1 MAFRILDASAFYAG
15 VPFGSTEKYYTSTQI
30 FDEISHIKE
39 KHGAIDVLLS
49 TGRLDVRQA
58 SQESCNVV
66 KKASVE
72 SGDAQTLSESDV
84 SLLNLQLLL
93 RFGSTGT
100 DDGEI
105 VYTVI
110 FLPRKIFAT
119 FMDAFSDSFDPNLL
133 MMATLRS
140 FNQNKIFYITL
151 KTVVF
156 WAQKYMGY

>member
-84 SLLNLQLLL
+84 SLLAL
-93 RFGSTGT
+93 GYEMK
-100 DDGEI
+100 GEI
-105 VYTVI
+105 VTDDYAVSNVAKRLNI
-110 FLPRKIFAT
+110 VVLPVMTRGIQDTGKWIRYCSGCSKE
-119 FMDAFSDSFDPNLL
+119 FSTEKTCPQCGNPLKKKLL
-133 MMATLRS
+133 KRES
-140 FNQNKIFYITL
+140 
-151 KTVVF
+151 
-156 WAQKYMGY
+156 

>member
-84 SLLNLQLLL
+84 SLLALGYEMKGEHCNWGIMHINMARLKALVQY
-93 RFGSTGT
+93 GSSKR
-100 DDGEI
+100 E
-105 VYTVI
+105 
-110 FLPRKIFAT
+110 
-119 FMDAFSDSFDPNLL
+119 
-133 MMATLRS
+133 
-140 FNQNKIFYITL
+140 
-151 KTVVF
+151 
-156 WAQKYMGY
+156 

>member
-84 SLLNLQLLL
+84 SLLAL
-93 RFGSTGT
+93 GYEMK
-100 DDGEI
+100 GEI
-105 VYTVI
+105 VTDDYAVSNVAKRLNI
-110 FLPRKIFAT
+110 
-119 FMDAFSDSFDPNLL
+119 MH
-133 MMATLRS
+133 
-140 FNQNKIFYITL
+140 
-151 KTVVF
+151 
-156 WAQKYMGY
+156 